1 MTAVKNIGQ
10 TPSRWQWIYAGVL
23 AALIVTA
30 SGRSQVAAPSIVDFD
45 KAAHFAVF
53 GLLATLVV
61 RPLSRKRAWC
71 AVVIVSLF
79 GASDELRQ
87 GLTPGRSMEFADWI
101 ADTSGAVVA
110 VMVYTF
116 WHWYRRLLE
125 RPLWKRKPKVEA
137 VAVSERTVSAL

>member
-1 MTAVKNIGQ
+1 MRVVKNMGQ
-10 TPSRWQWIYAGVL
+10 TPSRWQWIYAVLL

-30 SGRSQVAAPSIVDFD
+30 SGRSQVASPGIVDFD

-61 RPLSRKRAWC
+61 RPLSRSRTWW
-71 AVVIVSLF
+71 AVVIVAVF
-79 GASDELRQ
+79 GASDEMRQ

-101 ADTSGAVVA
+101 ADTAGAVVA
-110 VMVYTF
+110 VAVYTF
-116 WHWYRRLLE
+116 WPWYRRLLE